1 MKKNETLEYDTIV
14 ALLKKCKFSLE
25 PEAEVKAKAKAKA
38 KKVPKLTEKPIS
50 KEKRG
55 VKKMESEEY
64 VKRCKDQIKKF
75 KEQIFQLKEKCL
87 HINQGNHTGKNVKRL
102 NIKSGDCKLCKE
114 MKNTLKNLR
123 NKYQAQNNRKK
134 KREEEETLKMRIQ
147 ILAQEFKV
155 DYTQLYDL
163 INSEVDNQEQI
174 MKLFAPK

>member
-64 VKRCKDQIKKF
+64 VKRCKD
-75 KEQIFQLKEKCL
+75 
-87 HINQGNHTGKNVKRL
+87 
-102 NIKSGDCKLCKE
+102 
-114 MKNTLKNLR
+114 
-123 NKYQAQNNRKK
+123 
-134 KREEEETLKMRIQ
+134 
-147 ILAQEFKV
+147 
-155 DYTQLYDL
+155 
-163 INSEVDNQEQI
+163 
-174 MKLFAPK
+174 